1 MKPTPPQIATTQAIK
16 NGGSP
21 TKTINNA
28 PPKKQQQFKDSME
41 CINKTLIINTK
52 PNQF

>member
-21 TKTINNA
+21 VKIINNP
-28 PPKKQQQFKDSME
+28 PPKKQLQFKIFHGMHKQ
-41 CINKTLIINTK
+41 N
-52 PNQF
+52 PNH